1 MIKELIKAH
10 CIAGMERKVF
20 QIINSAPK
28 KYNVKLTAAF
38 YEPILFYYAGIKGLN
53 DIAEDVFMQMVNHQ
67 IPLTDATI
75 VPMVLGHMKHGN
87 LSDALD
93 CVQDL
98 FNQYRIRP
106 TTSLWLL
113 LIDASLKTGDV
124 MEARRVVTL
133 LSQLYSQ
140 EEREQSIGPMLRSE
154 PEAVNAKSYFA
165 NKSIEDYKRSAVDQR
180 SALEEE
186 NKTAA
191 AAAAEEEEEVTPTNY
206 LENTTQILSDDNDN
220 YDDDD
225 DDDDVYDSPRSN
237 FNYSE
242 DDEAI
247 VQQRSK
253 LAIVILVSKCK

>member
-1 MIKELIKAH
+1 M
-10 CIAGMERKVF
+10 
-20 QIINSAPK
+20 
-28 KYNVKLTAAF
+28 
-38 YEPILFYYAGIKGLN
+38 
-53 DIAEDVFMQMVNHQ
+53 
-67 IPLTDATI
+67 
-75 VPMVLGHMKHGN
+75 
-87 LSDALD
+87 
-93 CVQDL
+93 
-98 FNQYRIRP
+98 
-106 TTSLWLL
+106 
-113 LIDASLKTGDV
+113 
-124 MEARRVVTL
+124 
-133 LSQLYSQ
+133 LSQLYCQ
-140 EEREQSIGPMLRSE
+140 QEREQSIGPMLRSE

-186 NKTAA
+186 NKTA

>member
-1 MIKELIKAH
+1 
-10 CIAGMERKVF
+10 
-20 QIINSAPK
+20 
-28 KYNVKLTAAF
+28 
-38 YEPILFYYAGIKGLN
+38 
-53 DIAEDVFMQMVNHQ
+53 
-67 IPLTDATI
+67 
-75 VPMVLGHMKHGN
+75 
-87 LSDALD
+87 
-93 CVQDL
+93 
-98 FNQYRIRP
+98 
-106 TTSLWLL
+106 
-113 LIDASLKTGDV
+113 
-124 MEARRVVTL
+124 
-133 LSQLYSQ
+133 
-140 EEREQSIGPMLRSE
+140 MLRSE

-191 AAAAEEEEEVTPTNY
+191 DEEEVAPTNY

-247 VQQRSK
+247 VQRRSK

>member
-1 MIKELIKAH
+1 
-10 CIAGMERKVF
+10 
-20 QIINSAPK
+20 
-28 KYNVKLTAAF
+28 
-38 YEPILFYYAGIKGLN
+38 
-53 DIAEDVFMQMVNHQ
+53 
-67 IPLTDATI
+67 
-75 VPMVLGHMKHGN
+75 
-87 LSDALD
+87 
-93 CVQDL
+93 
-98 FNQYRIRP
+98 
-106 TTSLWLL
+106 
-113 LIDASLKTGDV
+113 
-124 MEARRVVTL
+124 
-133 LSQLYSQ
+133 
-140 EEREQSIGPMLRSE
+140 MLRSE

-191 AAAAEEEEEVTPTNY
+191 AAAEEEEEVAPTNY

-220 YDDDD
+220 YDD

>member
-1 MIKELIKAH
+1 M
-10 CIAGMERKVF
+10 
-20 QIINSAPK
+20 
-28 KYNVKLTAAF
+28 
-38 YEPILFYYAGIKGLN
+38 
-53 DIAEDVFMQMVNHQ
+53 
-67 IPLTDATI
+67 
-75 VPMVLGHMKHGN
+75 
-87 LSDALD
+87 
-93 CVQDL
+93 
-98 FNQYRIRP
+98 
-106 TTSLWLL
+106 
-113 LIDASLKTGDV
+113 
-124 MEARRVVTL
+124 

-140 EEREQSIGPMLRSE
+140 QEREQSIGPMLRSE

-191 AAAAEEEEEVTPTNY
+191 AAEEEEEEVAPTNY
-206 LENTTQILSDDNDN
+206 LENTTQILLNDNDN
-220 YDDDD
+220 Y
-225 DDDDVYDSPRSN
+225 DDDVYDSPRSN